1 MRYYCPK
8 QYLFKTQN
16 PPVHTLWE
24 REALTNNL
32 MLIDLRS
39 DTITRPT
46 AAMREAMFSAQVG
59 DDVYGEDPTVS
70 ALESKTARLFGMEAG
85 LFCPSGTM
93 TNQIAIKIHTQP
105 GEEVICDRLSHIY
118 NYEGGGIAFNSGASV
133 RLLHGNRGIVTPDDV
148 AANIN
153 PDDMH
158 FPRTALVALENT
170 VNKGGGCYYTL
181 PQIAAISAVCKS
193 NGLPLHLD
201 GARVFNALAASGE
214 NAAGLGIFFDTISVC
229 LSKGLGCPVGS
240 VLLGSEKLIAKAR
253 RVRKVFGGA
262 WRQAGYLA
270 AAGIFALDNHVQ
282 RLHEDHRRAV
292 ILAETLQK
300 LPFVTESIAVQTNIV
315 IFTLPSTEATQQLL
329 NYLKDNQIL
338 ASAFAK
344 NQIRLVTHLDFDD
357 AMLEKTCAV
366 LRNSSPES
374 PKGRV

>member
-1 MRYYCPK
+1 MG
-8 QYLFKTQN
+8 
-16 PPVHTLWE
+16 
-24 REALTNNL
+24 ALTNNI

-39 DTITRPT
+39 DTVTRPT

-59 DDVYGEDPTVS
+59 DDVYGEDPTMN
-70 ALESKTARLFGMEAG
+70 ALEAKTARLFGMEAG

-105 GEEVICDRLSHIY
+105 GEEVMCDRLAHIY

-133 RLLHGNRGIVTPDDV
+133 RLLHGSRGIFTPEDV

-170 VNKGGGCYYTL
+170 VNKGGGCCYTL
-181 PQIAAISAVCKS
+181 PQMADISAICQTH
-193 NGLPLHLD
+193 GLPLHLD
-201 GARVFNALAASGE
+201 GARIFNALIATGE
-214 NAAGLGIFFDTISVC
+214 NPAGLGVFFDTISVC

-240 VLLGSEKLIAKAR
+240 VLLGSNHLIAKAR

-270 AAGIFALDNHVQ
+270 AAGIYALDNHVN
-282 RLHEDHRRAV
+282 RLNEDHHRAGA
-292 ILAETLQK
+292 LAAVLQE
-300 LPFVTESIAVQTNIV
+300 LPFVTDVLPAETNIV
-315 IFTLPSTEATQQLL
+315 IFTLPSVEATQHLL
-329 NYLKDNQIL
+329 NHLKANDIL

-344 NQIRLVTHLDFDD
+344 NQIRMVTHLDFDD
-357 AMLEKTCAV
+357 RMLEKTCAV
-366 LRNSSPES
+366 LKNS
-374 PKGRV
+374 PKK